1 MKTLTFVFYT
11 IVVFLISNFNV
22 SFWVIPSLGI
32 LTGYITYRTN
42 FKSRNMFKFFIFR
55 SYIKIRQNLN
65 RLNNSIN
72 RQEVKNEILP
82 IQSKS
87 VRLWKLLLRDS
98 DSVISCS
105 MVNKIR
111 QIEKDNMLLILSPI
125 NEMDYQ
131 MTIMDVD
138 NNKSCLFEI
147 SIGGKYSESIIDLFD
162 DENERRMK
170 LGQLEK
176 RESIHNDL
184 DKLLSQQEQTLKK
197 NNHSKG

>member
-1 MKTLTFVFYT
+1 
-11 IVVFLISNFNV
+11 
-22 SFWVIPSLGI
+22 
-32 LTGYITYRTN
+32 
-42 FKSRNMFKFFIFR
+42 
-55 SYIKIRQNLN
+55 
-65 RLNNSIN
+65 
-72 RQEVKNEILP
+72 
-82 IQSKS
+82 
-87 VRLWKLLLRDS
+87 
-98 DSVISCS
+98 